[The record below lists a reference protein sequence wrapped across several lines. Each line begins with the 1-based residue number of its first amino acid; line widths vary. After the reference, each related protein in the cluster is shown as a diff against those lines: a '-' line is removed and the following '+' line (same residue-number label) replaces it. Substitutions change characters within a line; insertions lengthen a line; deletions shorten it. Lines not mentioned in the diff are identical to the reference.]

1 MYSALEVLDM
11 EYRPLSSVRT
21 ICVPSVTGT
30 LAIPLPP
37 DSTFP

>member
-1 MYSALEVLDM
+1 M
-11 EYRPLSSVRT
+11 EYRPLLSVRT

-30 LAIPLPP
+30 LATPLPP